1 MRDNTGGKKL
11 KWPEMA
17 ESEDNLSNIES
28 EDEEITRILD
38 GRHAKNTI
46 RATKNALK
54 TFSEAVGDV
63 EGLTDKECSTKGWRS
78 FLLVLFFLW
87 LIFRY
92 SILFIDPQLVRF
104 GEIFPSVMI
113 FPNIS

>member
-1 MRDNTGGKKL
+1 
-11 KWPEMA
+11 MA
-17 ESEDNLSNIES
+17 ESEDNLSTIES

-63 EGLTDKECSTKGWRS
+63 EGLTDKEMLDKRLAKFSS
-78 FLLVLFFLW
+78 S
-87 LIFRY
+87 IF
-92 SILFIDPQLVRF
+92 
-104 GEIFPSVMI
+104 SVAY
-113 FPNIS
+113 FSV

>member
-1 MRDNTGGKKL
+1 
-11 KWPEMA
+11 MA

-38 GRHAKNTI
+38 GRHGKNTI

-54 TFSEAVGDV
+54 TFLEAVGDV
-63 EGLTDKECSTKGWRS
+63 EGLTDKEMLDKRLAKFCR
-78 FLLVLFFLW
+78 
-87 LIFRY
+87 FRY
-92 SILFIDPQLVRF
+92 YISFIDPQLVRF

-113 FPNIS
+113 FPEGFSPREISSLQEIFRRIPLAAGL

>member
-17 ESEDNLSNIES
+17 ESEDNLSSIES

-63 EGLTDKECSTKGWRS
+63 EGLTDKE
-78 FLLVLFFLW
+78 VLDKRLAKFFASS
-87 LIFRY
+87 IF
-92 SILFIDPQLVRF
+92 
-104 GEIFPSVMI
+104 SVAY
-113 FPNIS
+113 FSV